1 MSANRIVAPRR
12 GAWALGLAM
21 CLAVTPLARADEL
34 KLGAPAP
41 ALEVS
46 KFVKG
51 EPVKSFEPGKTYV
64 VEFWAT
70 WCGPCRATIP
80 HLSELQKKNPEAV
93 FIGVD
98 VFENDIS
105 EVEPFLKEMGDKM
118 SYRVA
123 LDAVPEGG
131 EPNEGKMAKNWMEA
145 AGENGIPTA
154 FIVNKEGK
162 VAWIGHPMAMEKPLE
177 KVLDGSYD
185 LQAAADARE
194 KAKAG
199 ERKLMAVQEK
209 LEEAGNDA
217 RKALAVIDEALADM
231 PDAEQMF
238 ATMKLQLLA
247 AGKETQAKAAEYG
260 RKLKDGV
267 MATEAQGLNFVAWTL
282 VDPERKVEPSK
293 DEVAVAVEAAKK
305 AAELTENEEPAI
317 LDTLGRALFL
327 SGDAKGALAA
337 QEKAVK
343 LGKGTPI
350 EEDEGVAA
358 RLKAYRNAVEGGKD
372 R

>member
-1 MSANRIVAPRR
+1 MSPSR
-12 GAWALGLAM
+12 GVWTLGLALGLAI
-21 CLAVTPLARADEL
+21 APLARADEL

-51 EPVKSFEPGKTYV
+51 EPVKGFEPGTTYV

-80 HLSELQKKNPEAV
+80 HLTELQKKNPKAV

-98 VFENDIS
+98 VFEHDIS

-118 SYRVA
+118 DYRVA
-123 LDAVPEGG
+123 LDSVPEGAG
-131 EPNEGKMAKNWMEA
+131 PDEGKMAKNWMEA

-162 VAWIGHPMAMEKPLE
+162 VAWIGHPMEMEEPLA
-177 KVLDGSYD
+177 KVLDGTYD
-185 LQAAADARE
+185 LQAAAAERDKARE
-194 KAKAG
+194 G
-199 ERKLMAVQEK
+199 QRKLMAVQEK
-209 LEEAGNDA
+209 LQEAGNDVK
-217 RKALAVIDEALADM
+217 KALGVLDEAIAEM

-238 ATMKLQLLA
+238 STLKLNLLA
-247 AGKETQAKAAEYG
+247 RGKDTQQKAAEYG

-267 MATEAQGLNFVAWTL
+267 IGAQAEGLNFIAWTL
-282 VDPERKVEPSK
+282 IDPERTVEPSK
-293 DEVAVAVEAAKK
+293 EEIAVALEAAKK
-305 AAELTENEEPAI
+305 AAEMTENEEPAI

-343 LGKGTPI
+343 LAKGTPV
-350 EEDEGVAA
+350 EEDEGVMA
-358 RLKAYRNAVEGGKD
+358 RLKAYRNAVESGKD
-372 R
+372 K